1 MKKIILFFLL
11 IFLPIFL
18 PFTVLADSGESTIVM
33 EMSSGRI
40 LYSKNANEKKV
51 IASITKI
58 MTCIVVLENANL
70 DKKITV
76 GEEVLKMYGTN
87 IYLELGEVL
96 TVRDLLYGL
105 MLRSGNDAAVVLAVG
120 TMGSEEK
127 FVDKMNK
134 KAKEIGMSQTSFQ
147 NVHGLDDNTENY
159 STAYD
164 MALLS
169 KYAYQNKIY
178 QKIVGTKKYITKSS
192 LKSYS
197 WNNRMS
203 LLNKYKYC
211 IGGKNGYTPK
221 AGKTLV
227 SLAKKNNM
235 ILTIVSL
242 NDSNIYQNHKQLYE
256 KYYSIYEMYEV
267 INHKTFHMNSSF
279 FPKGVYL
286 KQSFSYPLKEEEIE
300 DISTLV
306 SFHST
311 RKNGKVGTITIR
323 IGDRKIGSLNLYQKK
338 KEEKDSSFFQKIKKL
353 LL

>member
-1 MKKIILFFLL
+1 MTMKKIILFFLL
-11 IFLPIFL
+11 LSFPY
-18 PFTVLADSGESTIVM
+18 TVLADTGESTIVM
-33 EMSSGRI
+33 EVSSGRI
-40 LYSKNANEKKV
+40 LYSKNANEKKL

-70 DKKITV
+70 DEKITV

-87 IYLELGEVL
+87 VYLELGEVL

-127 FVDKMNK
+127 FVNKMNE
-134 KAKEIGMSQTSFQ
+134 KANEIGMRQTSFQ
-147 NVHGLDDNTENY
+147 NVHGLDDSTENY

-178 QKIVGTKKYITKSS
+178 KKIVGTKKYITKSS

-203 LLNKYKYC
+203 LLNRYRYC

-227 SLAKKNNM
+227 SFAKKDNM

-256 KYYSIYEMYEV
+256 KYYSIYKMYEI
-267 INHKTFHMNSSF
+267 INHKSFHMNSSF
-279 FPKGVYL
+279 FPKDVYL
-286 KQSFSYPLKEEEIE
+286 KQSFSYPLKEDEIE
-300 DISTLV
+300 DITTLV

-311 RKNGKVGTITIR
+311 RKNGKAGTITIR
-323 IGDRKIGSLNLYQKK
+323 FGDKNIGSINLFQKK
-338 KEEKDSSFFQKIKKL
+338 KEEKDSSLFTKIKEL